1 MTDKPTIHERYV
13 RASSASRLRIREHYT
28 GSLEVVIAAGWS
40 RPAIGTTLMR
50 LQNEFDLRISQR
62 KHASAAAKRLSIS
75 RLRSLPQA
83 KAAVVEAAK
92 DWDAPHKAIDVLL
105 WWLDQT
111 CPVCKGTQYKVIPNT
126 NRQSAQPCGFC
137 KGTGKTRCPY
147 GNKGQVLAGWLDECV
162 YQAKRGM
169 RKRLSVGLQND

>member
-1 MTDKPTIHERYV
+1 MTDKPSIHERYV

-40 RPAIGTTLMR
+40 RPAAGTTLMR

-83 KAAVVEAAK
+83 KAVVVQAAR
-92 DWDAPHKAIDVLL
+92 DWDAPEKAIDVLL

-111 CPVCKGTQYKVIPNT
+111 CPVCKGTQYKLIPKIG
-126 NRQSAQPCGFC
+126 RAH
-137 KGTGKTRCPY
+137 
-147 GNKGQVLAGWLDECV
+147 V
-162 YQAKRGM
+162 
-169 RKRLSVGLQND
+169 